1 MSEHEEMGKENKF
14 LCVAMRVFAGIG
26 TKVASTG
33 DLI

>member
-1 MSEHEEMGKENKF
+1 
-14 LCVAMRVFAGIG
+14 MRVFARIG